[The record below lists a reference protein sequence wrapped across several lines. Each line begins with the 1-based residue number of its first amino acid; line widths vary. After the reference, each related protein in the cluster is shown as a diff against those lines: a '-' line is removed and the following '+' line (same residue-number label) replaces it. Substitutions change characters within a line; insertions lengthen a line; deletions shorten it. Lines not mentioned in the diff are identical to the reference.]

1 MKLPERSF
9 AALNGQLLQ
18 HGGGSARTQHLS
30 WGSSWRPFHLEK
42 WPGAA
47 KENANC
53 CRQGYKRKRNKEKN
67 TSKQQLHTY

>member
-30 WGSSWRPFHLEK
+30 
-42 WPGAA
+42 
-47 KENANC
+47 
-53 CRQGYKRKRNKEKN
+53 
-67 TSKQQLHTY
+67 